1 MPPEALAAALLA
13 TAAAA
18 AGRWRRARRRVAVN
32 RALHEIRRPLQ
43 ALALLAGGP
52 VAAGHGGT
60 GLRGPLADPVSDPVR
75 QAISAVS
82 ELERE
87 INGGPRVVAPRSEV
101 IACRLMADACVRR
114 WQSRARLS
122 RASITLEWSGPDALV
137 RGDGAALSAALENL
151 IVNAIEHGGPTVIV
165 AGRSI
170 GRRVRLEVRDDGC
183 GARAEAHRDSP
194 AEILARL
201 RGRGVHGHGLPVA
214 SRTIAEHGGTL
225 DADFGGDGRGSIV
238 TVVLPV
244 APPGAARPTGS
255 SPVRVNW

>member
-18 AGRWRRARRRVAVN
+18 AGRWRRARRRNAVN
-32 RALHEIRRPLQ
+32 RALHEVRRPLQ
-43 ALALLAGGP
+43 ALALLAAGP
-52 VAAGHGGT
+52 AAAGHGT
-60 GLRGPLADPVSDPVR
+60 GLRGPLADPASDPVR

-87 INGGPRVVAPRSEV
+87 INGGPRVVAPRSEA

-122 RASITLEWSGPDALV
+122 GASITLEWSGPDALV

-151 IVNAIEHGGPTVIV
+151 IVNAIEHGGPTVTV
-165 AGRSI
+165 TGRGI
-170 GRRVRLEVRDDGC
+170 GRRVRFEIRDDGC
-183 GARAEAHRDSP
+183 AARAEGRRDSP

-201 RGRGVHGHGLPVA
+201 RGRGIHGHGLVIA
-214 SRTIAEHGGTL
+214 SRTIAQHGGTL
-225 DADFGGDGRGSIV
+225 ETDFGEGGRGSLV
-238 TVVLPV
+238 TVVLPT
-244 APPGAARPTGS
+244 APRAGTPAGVS